1 MIRSRRQRTGM
12 VLATRAAGTFWL
24 GMAAAGTL
32 WLGLVAWGGLS
43 SANAAE
49 APAAGGEAAEPA
61 APAGRADQPA
71 QPGPFASLRRLP
83 RGVTLATLANGLT
96 VIVQENH
103 MAPVATVRCYVRQT
117 GSVYEGRHL
126 GAGLSHVLEHVVSG
140 GSTVHR
146 SEKEIERLIDSFGGA
161 TNAYTTSHL
170 TSYLIDCPADRVPLA
185 VELMAD
191 AMLHCKFE
199 PAEFDRE
206 MKVIRRELADGE
218 VNRRRVLWKLLHQ
231 TLYTQHP
238 VRHPVI
244 GYLDVLD
251 RTTREAIIEFYHRRY
266 VPNNQVVVVVGDVS
280 TDQVLAEVARRWA
293 SAPRGTDSAPALP
306 DEPEQLSPR
315 RAVREMD
322 GSAYDMMFAWP
333 TVKLSHPDLYAL
345 DLAAYILAE
354 GESSRLARRL
364 KHDEPLA
371 LSVSSAS
378 YTPHFVPGFFAVL
391 ATSPPQTWQ
400 RTGEIILQEVQRL
413 RDEPVAPKELA
424 RAKKQKAAELVFELQ
439 TVQDAAE
446 SLGRSFIS
454 TGDPLFDESY
464 VERIQ
469 EVTAEQ
475 IRDVARRY
483 LRPERLNRVLIT
495 PPGCAPET
503 AGTQAAADETPV
515 RKVTL
520 PNGLRVLVKRQGH
533 LPMVN
538 IQAYVLAGCLADDEQ
553 TAGRSALVAA
563 MLDKG
568 TPERSAREIAELFD
582 SVGGRLSMGS
592 GRFTVFGSAGV
603 LREDFPQALEVFA
616 QCFTEPT
623 FPDEEFQKVQRLA
636 QAGIARRADSPQGE
650 AFELFYDSLP
660 AGSPYHLLQEGKA
673 ETVGRLTS
681 ERLRAYHR
689 QYFVPQNMVV
699 TVFGDVDPD
708 QAVALVRKHF
718 GSLEPAE
725 DFQPLGFDRPNQID
739 GNVVRHKQTGK
750 PTGMIVLGYPAV
762 GILQE
767 KDHAAMTVL
776 DALVSG
782 YSFPGGWLHNELRG
796 AGLVYY
802 VHAFQIAGPAP
813 GYFAVLSQTS
823 PEKIDE
829 VVGRIQ
835 RNLQEARAGQIPED
849 EFETAK
855 QMVIALHAQENT
867 TLAEQAR
874 QAALDELYG
883 LGFDHDQGFDER
895 IGAVMREDVIR
906 VAREYLNHYV
916 LVTTSPLP
924 EPSEKP

>member
-1 MIRSRRQRTGM
+1 MSRSAWQWSLM
-12 VLATRAAGTFWL
+12 VSATLAAGV
-24 GMAAAGTL
+24 L
-32 WLGLVAWGGLS
+32 WLGFAASGGPRGAS
-43 SANAAE
+43 
-49 APAAGGEAAEPA
+49 A
-61 APAGRADQPA
+61 APPPPSDARPAPPSAVAGAAGRAGEQAA
-71 QPGPFASLRRLP
+71 QGSAGQYVALRRLP

-103 MAPVATVRCYVRQT
+103 TAPVATVRCYVRNT
-117 GSVYEGRHL
+117 GSAYEGRHL
-126 GAGLSHVLEHVVSG
+126 GAGLSHVLEHVVAG
-140 GSTVHR
+140 GSTSHR

-161 TNAYTTSHL
+161 TNAYTSTDL

-185 VELMAD
+185 VELMAE
-191 AMLHCKFE
+191 AMLYCKFE

-206 MKVIRRELADGE
+206 IKVIRRELADGE
-218 VNRRRVLWKLLHQ
+218 VNRQRVLWKLLHQ

-251 RTTREAIIEFYHRRY
+251 RTTREAIIEFYRERY
-266 VPNNQVVVVVGDVS
+266 VPNNQVVVVVGDVE
-280 TDQVLAEVARRWA
+280 TDKVLAEVARHWA
-293 SAPRGTDSAPALP
+293 AAPRGPDLAPALP

-315 RAVREMD
+315 LAVREMD
-322 GSAYDMMFAWP
+322 GSTYDMVFAWP

-354 GESSRLARRL
+354 GESARLARRL

-378 YTPHFVPGFFAVL
+378 YTPHFVSGFFAVL
-391 ATSPPQTWQ
+391 ATSPPQAWQ
-400 RTGEIILQEVQRL
+400 RTAEIILQEVKRL
-413 RDEPVAPKELA
+413 GEELVGPEELA

-446 SLGRSFIS
+446 SLGRSFIA
-454 TGDPLFDESY
+454 TGDPLFDEFY

-469 EVTAEQ
+469 QVTAEEV
-475 IRDVARRY
+475 RDVARCY

-495 PPGCAPET
+495 PPGAAPQTVQMPAAPE
-503 AGTQAAADETPV
+503 ETPV
-515 RKVTL
+515 RKLSL
-520 PNGLRVLVKRQGH
+520 PNGLRVLVKRQAH
-533 LPMVN
+533 LPLVN
-538 IQAYVLAGCLADDEQ
+538 MQAYVLAGCLADDEQ

-568 TPERSAREIAELFD
+568 TSEHTARQIAEFFD
-582 SVGGRLSMGS
+582 SRGGRLEMGA
-592 GRFTVFGSAGV
+592 GRFTVFGSASV
-603 LREDFPQALEVFA
+603 LRDDFSQALAMFA
-616 QCFTEPT
+616 ECFTQPT
-623 FPDEEFQKVQRLA
+623 FPEEEFENVRRLA
-636 QAGIARRADSPQGE
+636 LAQIARRADSPEGE

-660 AGSPYHLLQEGKA
+660 EGSPYRLLQEGKA
-673 ETVGRLTS
+673 ETVGRLRS
-681 ERLRAYHR
+681 EDLRAYHR

-699 TVFGDVDPD
+699 TVFGDLDPD
-708 QAVALVRKHF
+708 QAASLVREHF
-718 GSLEPAE
+718 GSLPPAA
-725 DFQPLGFDRPNQID
+725 DFQPPAFDRPNQIA
-739 GNVVRHKQTGK
+739 NNIIRHKQTRK
-750 PTGMIVLGYPAV
+750 PTGMVILGYP
-762 GILQE
+762 GTSIRQPQ
-767 KDHAAMTVL
+767 DHAAMTVL

-813 GYFAVLSQTS
+813 GYFAVVAQTW
-823 PEKIDE
+823 PEKTGE
-829 VVGRIQ
+829 VADRIQ
-835 RNLQEARAGQIPED
+835 RKLQQARAGQIAED

-883 LGFDHDQGFDER
+883 LGFDYDREFAAR
-895 IGAVMREDVIR
+895 ISAVTREHVVR

-924 EPSEKP
+924 EPAQEKPY